1 MSIEDLQ
8 KWNNDGLKYFKHK
21 SYFNYHLSLYQDFRE
36 FSIRV
41 VISYS
46 DLDEYNWIIGV
57 DLFFWKIEYSW
68 NGRKI
73 SKDQQRLINLIK
85 RRK

>member
-1 MSIEDLQ
+1 MRNLQ
-8 KWNNDGLKYFKHK
+8 KWFNNDMKWFWHK
-21 SYFNYHLSLYQDFRE
+21 SYFNCHLGLYQDFRE
-36 FSIRV
+36 FSIRM

-46 DLDEYNWIIGV
+46 SLDEYNWIIGG

-73 SKDQQRLINLIK
+73 GKDQQRLIDIIK
-85 RRK
+85 NKK